1 MNLSQDLRER
11 LAKALARSY
20 QVPIENENK
29 KVLQDL
35 RELNRLSEE
44 ILKKSESFS
53 SLFWSIEERNE
64 LQHTKK
70 FYESR
75 IQNMIRLTLANLDWY
90 QKEGWKVFA
99 GEGEE
104 K

>member
-1 MNLSQDLRER
+1 MDLSQDLKDR
-11 LAKALARSY
+11 LAKAITRSY
-20 QVPIENENK
+20 QIPIEHENQ
-29 KVLQDL
+29 KVLQEL
-35 RELNRLSEE
+35 RELQYLSEE
-44 ILKKSESFS
+44 ILSKAES
-53 SLFWSIEERNE
+53 LRAIFWTIEERNE

-75 IQNMIRLTLANLDWY
+75 IQNMIRWTLTNLDWY

-104 K
+104 T